1 MKNIIYLTAFLFLT
15 GLYLSGCEFGIPDE
29 NTTPEV
35 PDATISGQI
44 VESISGDPIFN
55 ATVKITDGI
64 TQVNTTT
71 GNDGAFFCKLPS
83 F

>member
-1 MKNIIYLTAFLFLT
+1 MSLVSRT
-15 GLYLSGCEFGIPDE
+15 

-71 GNDGAFFCKLPS
+71 GNDGS
-83 F
+83 FSANFPLF